1 MSSILGYL
9 APLRV
14 TKTKVIGLFI
24 RSTLRRPT

>member
-9 APLRV
+9 ALPRV

-24 RSTLRRPT
+24 RSTLTRLT